1 MEYNSDVLNL
11 LLQFL
16 PSKLTRRKRET
27 VRCLAN
33 TWLQG
38 VKRSGLACVVL
49 GWLCRRGGSRHLP
62 GLEYVILRPD
72 VCIWHKK
79 TVHAA

>member
-1 MEYNSDVLNL
+1 MEYNSNVLNL
-11 LLQFL
+11 LLRFL
-16 PSKLTRRKRET
+16 PSKLTRRKREM
-27 VRCLAN
+27 VHCLAN

-49 GWLCRRGGSRHLP
+49 GRLCQRGCSRHLS
-62 GLEYVILRPD
+62 GLEYVVLRPD
-72 VCIWHKK
+72 VSIWHEK